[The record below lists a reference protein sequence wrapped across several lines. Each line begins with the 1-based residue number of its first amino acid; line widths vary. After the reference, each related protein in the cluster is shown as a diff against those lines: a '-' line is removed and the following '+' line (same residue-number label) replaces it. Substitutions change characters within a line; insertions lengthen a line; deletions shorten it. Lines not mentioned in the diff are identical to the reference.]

1 MPINFPNSPYLNQE
15 YTSGSKTWYWTGTT
29 WKSRSTFIGV
39 KSTYSS
45 TPPSFPSIG
54 DIWIDSS
61 DGTKLTYINDGDS
74 NQWAELSSTGL
85 TVLLPSQTG
94 NSGKYLTTDGSSS
107 SWTTVS
113 QVPSQS
119 GNNGKYL
126 TTDGTTSSWGT
137 VSSYSAPTLGSTLI
151 SSGATV
157 TTINGLSNIKSNAHT
172 SLDSDGYEVDIA
184 LMQLMGAY

>member
-107 SWTTVS
+107 SW
-113 QVPSQS
+113 
-119 GNNGKYL
+119 
-126 TTDGTTSSWGT
+126 GT
-137 VSSYSAPTLGSTLI
+137 VYSAPTLGSTLI

-157 TTINGLSNIKSNAHT
+157 TTINGLSNIKSNAYT
-172 SLDSDGYEVDIA
+172 SLDSNGYEVDIA